1 MTINPKKII
10 IIVLVLIGGYQMLAA
25 NVFAQNQDKTQIIFT
40 WEANNYF
47 PANYAG
53 KALPARGTTVT
64 LAAEVIKD
72 GKLIDISQADFLWYL
87 DDELVKRGKGVK
99 EISFRI
105 TKREGDS
112 HFVNVIIKTGE
123 EKEIESNLRIP
134 VAAPTVIVDKPYPQN
149 LIKSGEKIMLQ
160 AIPYFFNVNFLS
172 ELNFTWFINDQSIAA
187 AGDNQL
193 FLTVPVPSQTDQ
205 NLLHITAVVEKRG
218 VLNESARAKT
228 ILQIY

>member
-25 NVFAQNQDKTQIIFT
+25 NVFAQNQNKTQIIFT

-53 KALPARGTTVT
+53 KALPALGTTVT
-64 LAAEVIKD
+64 LAAEAIKD
-72 GKLIDISQADFLWYL
+72 NKLIDTSQADFLWYL
-87 DDELVKRGKGVK
+87 DDKIVKNGRGAK

-112 HFVNVIIKTGE
+112 HFVRVIIKTSEGE
-123 EKEIESNLRIP
+123 GIESSLRVP
-134 VAAPTVIVDKPYPQN
+134 VVAPKVIIDQPYPQN
-149 LIKSGEKIMLQ
+149 FVKSGEKIMLQ
-160 AIPYFFNVNFLS
+160 AIPYFFNVNSLA
-172 ELNFTWFINDQSIAA
+172 ELNFTWFINDQSVAA
-187 AGDNQL
+187 ASDNQL
-193 FLTVPVPSQTDQ
+193 FLTVPVPPQAGQ
-205 NLLHITAVVEKRG
+205 NLLRITAVVEKRG

-228 ILQIY
+228 TLQIY